1 MAGAGTGARRSAPA
15 ALRNAGPIL
24 EVLRAHLP
32 AAGAGGGG
40 PGAEVLEVAS
50 GTGQHAA
57 HFGAALPGAR
67 FQPSE
72 LSAEAFPSISAWSE
86 GLANVAEPVQ
96 LDAAAAPAEWPVAGR
111 RFDVVLCCNLTHI
124 SPWES
129 TQGLL
134 RGAGAVLGAGGK
146 LLLYG
151 PFAVDGE
158 PTTES
163 NAAFD
168 RSLRERDPRWGYRDV
183 ADVCR
188 EAEDQLL
195 FLLEQRHMPANN
207 FTLVFERRAA
217 GGGGASG
224 EGGRDI

>member
-1 MAGAGTGARRSAPA
+1 M
-15 ALRNAGPIL
+15 
-24 EVLRAHLP
+24 
-32 AAGAGGGG
+32 
-40 PGAEVLEVAS
+40 AS

-57 HFGAALPGAR
+57 HLGAALPGAR
-67 FQPSE
+67 IQPSE

-86 GLANVAEPVQ
+86 GVTNVAEPVE
-96 LDAAAAPAEWPVAGR
+96 LDAAAPPAEWPVAGR
-111 RFDVVLCCNLTHI
+111 RFDLVLCCNLTHI

-129 TQGLL
+129 TLGLL

-151 PFAVDGE
+151 PFAVDGA

-183 ADVCR
+183 ADVAR

-195 FLLEQRHMPANN
+195 FLVERRDMPANN
-207 FTLVFERRAA
+207 FTLVFERRSA
-217 GGGGASG
+217 GGGGG
-224 EGGRDI
+224 